1 MVNSPSSSHR
11 PRRSLCI
18 DRAQEFERQ
27 RIERLSVEER
37 IRLALSLKERF
48 AGLVHNHPA
57 NDRNDAPHRSP

>member
-18 DRAQEFERQ
+18 DRAQEFEQQ
-27 RIERLSVEER
+27 RIERLSVEDR

-48 AGLVHNHPA
+48 AGLVQNPPA